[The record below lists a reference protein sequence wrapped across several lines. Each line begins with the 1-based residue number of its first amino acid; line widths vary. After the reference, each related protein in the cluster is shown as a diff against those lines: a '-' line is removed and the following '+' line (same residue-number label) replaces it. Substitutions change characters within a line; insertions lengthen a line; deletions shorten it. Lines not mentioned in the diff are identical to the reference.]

1 MEGSGFRNISNYR
14 TGLVR
19 EELTE
24 TATPH
29 PKANSGHG
37 VLQTQSSTEMELQEG
52 GEWNKLWL

>member
-14 TGLVR
+14 TGLLR

-24 TATPH
+24 TATPL
-29 PKANSGHG
+29 PKAKGEHR
-37 VLQTQSSTEMELQEG
+37 VLQTQSGAEMELQES